1 VNVICSPHDV
11 ARTAAVGMTEYFWWL
26 AALLLVG
33 GGGLMLVLSARM
45 GTPDTDDLADDGDEP
60 RALH

>member
-1 VNVICSPHDV
+1 
-11 ARTAAVGMTEYFWWL
+11 MTEYFWWL